1 MKNIKILLIAFLLVT
16 ITNIVSSKSLDSL
29 DGQEILNSIEKG
41 MLQNSISLFSG
52 YLTDNCYISLNNGTM
67 GYYTTS
73 QSYYIF
79 ENYFSQYKITELKYD
94 DIDKSTQSVNASGSI
109 KYQFN
114 GSKNVCKIFVSLK
127 NIAGQWYIFQII
139 IN

>member
-1 MKNIKILLIAFLLVT
+1 MKNKIIIIIVFLLVA

-41 MLQNSISLFSG
+41 MLQNSINPFSG
-52 YLTDNCYISLNNGTM
+52 YLSDNCYISLNNGTM

-73 QSYYIF
+73 QIYYIF

-94 DIDKSTQSVNASGSI
+94 DVNKSTQSINASGSVN
-109 KYQFN
+109 YHFN

-127 NIAGQWYIFQII
+127 SISGQWYISQII